1 MEKIFRELYDG
12 LIRKQFGKGEIIVLS
27 GHRRAGKSIVLE
39 SVAQKYSADSN
50 MIYLDMENP
59 QNAGIKDFQ
68 DLNFF
73 IQEHFVENTHNFLL
87 IDEVQEIAE
96 FEKTLRFYAKQDNL
110 DIVVTGSNAY
120 MLSSEIA
127 TLLAGR
133 QYDIH
138 IWGLNYA
145 EFLLFYKLE
154 DTDDSLLSYMKWGGL
169 PFLHNIPLDDV
180 RSRTDYLESIYN
192 TIFVKDIVTKKQI
205 RNVTLLDNLV
215 RFLASNTGKIISAN
229 SIAKYLKNVYSGF
242 STNTVADYIHTLC
255 DSYLMD
261 KVNRYDIKG
270 KRIFEQQEK
279 YYFEDIGIR
288 NCLCVD
294 NHHVDLEKI
303 MENLVYIKLKQ
314 LGYNVFIGELNG
326 KEIDFVVKNGTDL
339 RYVQVTLQISSP
351 ETYEREYGNLK
362 MIRDNYP
369 KYVITMDKIAE
380 LVNDEGIKTLSF
392 RHFLKNGFEE

>member
-1 MEKIFRELYDG
+1 MEIINRELYDA
-12 LIRKQFGKGEIIVLS
+12 LISKQFGNGEIVVLT

-39 SVAQKYSADSN
+39 SIARKYASEARV
-50 MIYLDMENP
+50 IYLDMENP

-68 DLNFF
+68 DLNVF

-133 QYDIH
+133 HHNIH

-145 EFLLFYKLE
+145 EFLLFHKLE

-192 TIFVKDIVTKKQI
+192 TIFVKDIATKKQI

-242 STNTVADYIHTLC
+242 STNTVADYIHALC

-294 NHHVDLEKI
+294 NHHTDLEKI

-326 KEIDFVVKNGTDL
+326 KKIDFVVKNGTDL
-339 RYVQVTLQISSP
+339 RYVQVTLQMSSP
-351 ETYEREYGNLK
+351 ETYKREYGNLK

>member
-138 IWGLNYA
+138 IWGLNYD

>member
-68 DLNFF
+68 DLNVF

-96 FEKTLRFYAKQDNL
+96 FEKTLCFYAKQDNL

-133 QYDIH
+133 HRNIH
-138 IWGLNYA
+138 IWGLNYD